1 MRAKKLFSILL
12 AMMLMLFALFPIQ
25 AVLAET
31 TNQPSQTTGTA
42 EPPASSAV
50 PTQRSDTPAP
60 TSGAEPG
67 AETPVD
73 VSGQLGFFVQQYGL
87 MVLLALAVIVLVVL
101 IVLLARSKKKKPAK
115 MGQTKPVQPIGDAP
129 QTQQLLGSPERPV
142 VAQVGNL
149 HNIGQRAYQ
158 QDAFGVS
165 PLLDEKMRFQS
176 RGVLAVLA
184 DGMGGMKGSGELSQA
199 AVYTALKRF
208 PHMPGDMRETLASLT
223 SDILNMVQTHF
234 ADSGAGSTLIMAN
247 IRGGM
252 LDFISIGDSRIALLR
267 SGKLMTLNR
276 EHNYA
281 ATLHQQAA
289 QGLLS
294 WQEATENLRRRALT
308 SYLGQGNEPAID
320 FPAEPIRL
328 QCGDMIVLMS
338 DGVYGTLDD
347 ETLERHLIRSKNAME
362 AAEAIE
368 KEVLSAC
375 KRNQDNF
382 TAVLIEI
389 RDELEV
395 WDEINAKK
403 ERKP

>member
-12 AMMLMLFALFPIQ
+12 AMMLMLFTLFPIQ

-31 TNQPSQTTGTA
+31 TNQPSQTTSTA

-67 AETPVD
+67 VETPAD

-101 IVLLARSKKKKPAK
+101 IALLARSKKKKPAK
-115 MGQTKPVQPIGDAP
+115 MGQTKPVQPIGDDP

-184 DGMGGMKGSGELSQA
+184 DGMGGMTNSGELSQA
-199 AVYTALKRF
+199 AVLAALRSF
-208 PHMPGDMRETLASLT
+208 PQAPGGTGETLANIAHSVL
-223 SDILNMVQTHF
+223 DMVQKRFTG
-234 ADSGAGSTLIMAN
+234 SGSGSTLVLAN
-247 IRGGM
+247 IRDGK
-252 LDFISIGDSRIALLR
+252 LDFLTIGDSRIALLR
-267 SGKLMTLNR
+267 DGALLTLNR

-281 ATLHQQAA
+281 AMLRHQAA
-289 QGLLS
+289 LGLIP
-294 WQEATENLRRRALT
+294 WREVAENPRCRALT
-308 SYLGQGNEPAID
+308 SYLGLADDPAMD
-320 FPAEPIRL
+320 FPAEAIPL
-328 QCGDMIVLMS
+328 NSGDVIVLMS
-338 DGVYGTLDD
+338 DGVFGTLDD
-347 ETLERHLIRSKNAME
+347 ETLTRVLVRSQNVVE
-362 AAEAIE
+362 AAHKLEDAVLME
-368 KEVLSAC
+368 KKA
-375 KRNQDNF
+375 NQDNF
-382 TAVLIEI
+382 TAVIIEI
-389 RDELEV
+389 AN
-395 WDEINAKK
+395 I
-403 ERKP
+403 RKLNRIQA

>member
-12 AMMLMLFALFPIQ
+12 AVMLMLFALFPIQ

-31 TNQPSQTTGTA
+31 TNQPSQTTSTA

-87 MVLLALAVIVLVVL
+87 MVLLALAVIVLMVL
-101 IVLLARSKKKKPAK
+101 LVLLARSKKKKPAK
-115 MGQTKPVQPIGDAP
+115 MGQTKPVQPIGDDP

-165 PLLDEKMRFQS
+165 PLQDEKLRHS

-184 DGMGGMKGSGELSQA
+184 DGMGGMTNSGELSQA
-199 AVYTALKRF
+199 AVLEALRSF
-208 PHMPGDMRETLASLT
+208 PQAPGGTGETLASIAHSVL
-223 SDILNMVQTHF
+223 DMVQKRFTG
-234 ADSGAGSTLIMAN
+234 SGSGSTLVLAN
-247 IRGGM
+247 IRDGK
-252 LDFISIGDSRIALLR
+252 LDFLTIGDSRIALLR
-267 SGKLMTLNR
+267 DGALLTLNR

-281 ATLHQQAA
+281 ATLRHQAA
-289 QGLLS
+289 LGLIP
-294 WQEATENLRRRALT
+294 WREVTENPRHRALT
-308 SYLGQGNEPAID
+308 SYLGLADDPAMD
-320 FPAEPIRL
+320 FPAEPIPL
-328 QCGDMIVLMS
+328 NSGDKIVLMS
-338 DGVYGTLDD
+338 DGVFGTLED
-347 ETLERHLIRSKNAME
+347 ETLTRVLVRSQNVVE
-362 AAEAIE
+362 AAHKLEDAVLME
-368 KEVLSAC
+368 KKA
-375 KRNQDNF
+375 NQDNF
-382 TAVLIEI
+382 TAVIIEI
-389 RDELEV
+389 SNVRELNRVQE
-395 WDEINAKK
+395 
-403 ERKP
+403 

>member
-12 AMMLMLFALFPIQ
+12 AMMLMLFALFPVQ

-31 TNQPSQTTGTA
+31 TNQPSQTTSTA

-67 AETPVD
+67 VETPVD

-101 IVLLARSKKKKPAK
+101 LALLARSKKKKPAK

-165 PLLDEKMRFQS
+165 PLLDEKMRHS

-184 DGMGGMKGSGELSQA
+184 DGMGGMTNSGELSQA
-199 AVYTALKRF
+199 AVLAALRSF
-208 PHMPGDMRETLASLT
+208 PQAPGGTGETLANIAHSVL
-223 SDILNMVQTHF
+223 DMVQKRFTG
-234 ADSGAGSTLIMAN
+234 SGSGSTLVLAN
-247 IRGGM
+247 IRDGK
-252 LDFISIGDSRIALLR
+252 LDFLTIGDSRIALLR
-267 SGKLMTLNR
+267 DGALLTLNR

-281 ATLHQQAA
+281 ATLRHQAA
-289 QGLLS
+289 LGLIP
-294 WQEATENLRRRALT
+294 WREVTENPRCRALT
-308 SYLGQGNEPAID
+308 SYLGLADDPAMD
-320 FPAEPIRL
+320 FPAEAIPL
-328 QCGDMIVLMS
+328 NSGDKIVLMS
-338 DGVYGTLDD
+338 DGVFGTLDD
-347 ETLERHLIRSKNAME
+347 ETLTRVLVRSPNVVE
-362 AAEAIE
+362 AAHKLEDAVLME
-368 KEVLSAC
+368 KKA
-375 KRNQDNF
+375 NQDNF
-382 TAVLIEI
+382 TAVIIEI
-389 RDELEV
+389 AN
-395 WDEINAKK
+395 I
-403 ERKP
+403 RKLNRIQA

>member
-12 AMMLMLFALFPIQ
+12 AMMLMLFTLFPIQ

-31 TNQPSQTTGTA
+31 TNQPSQTTSTA

-67 AETPVD
+67 VETPVD

-87 MVLLALAVIVLVVL
+87 MVLLALAVMVLVVL
-101 IVLLARSKKKKPAK
+101 IALLARSGRRKRTAETAQS
-115 MGQTKPVQPIGDAP
+115 GQTIAVMDMPGEPPILDV
-129 QTQQLLGSPERPV
+129 TE
-142 VAQVGNL
+142 VGNV
-149 HNIGQRAYQ
+149 HNIGKRNYQ

-165 PLLDEKMRFQS
+165 PLQDEKMRFQS

-308 SYLGQGNEPAID
+308 SYLGQGTEPAID

-347 ETLERHLIRSKNAME
+347 GTLERHLIRSKNAME

>member
-31 TNQPSQTTGTA
+31 TNQPSQTTSTA

-67 AETPVD
+67 VETPVD

-101 IVLLARSKKKKPAK
+101 LALLARSGRRKRTAETAQG
-115 MGQTKPVQPIGDAP
+115 GQTIAVMDMPGEPSILDV
-129 QTQQLLGSPERPV
+129 TE
-142 VAQVGNL
+142 VGNV
-149 HNIGQRAYQ
+149 HNIGKRNYQ

-294 WQEATENLRRRALT
+294 WQEATENPRRRALT

-320 FPAEPIRL
+320 FPAEPIPL
-328 QCGDMIVLMS
+328 TSGDMIVLMS
-338 DGVYGTLDD
+338 DGVFGTLDD

-403 ERKP
+403 EKKP

>member
-12 AMMLMLFALFPIQ
+12 AMMLMLFTLFPIQ

-31 TNQPSQTTGTA
+31 TNQPSQTTSTA

-60 TSGAEPG
+60 MSGAEPG
-67 AETPVD
+67 VETPVD

-101 IVLLARSKKKKPAK
+101 IALLARSGRRKRTAETAQS
-115 MGQTKPVQPIGDAP
+115 GQTIAVMDMPGEPSILDV
-129 QTQQLLGSPERPV
+129 TE
-142 VAQVGNL
+142 VGNV
-149 HNIGQRAYQ
+149 HNIGKRNYQ

-165 PLLDEKMRFQS
+165 PLQDEKLRHS

-308 SYLGQGNEPAID
+308 SYLGQGTEPAID

-347 ETLERHLIRSKNAME
+347 GTLERHLIRSKNAME

>member
-12 AMMLMLFALFPIQ
+12 AMMLMLFTLFPIQ

-31 TNQPSQTTGTA
+31 TNQPSQTTSTA

-67 AETPVD
+67 VETPVD

-101 IVLLARSKKKKPAK
+101 IALLARSKKKKPAK
-115 MGQTKPVQPIGDAP
+115 MGQTKPVQPIGDDP

-184 DGMGGMKGSGELSQA
+184 DGMGGMTNSGELSQA
-199 AVYTALKRF
+199 AVLAALRSF
-208 PHMPGDMRETLASLT
+208 PQAPGGTGETLANIAHSVL
-223 SDILNMVQTHF
+223 DMVQKRFTG
-234 ADSGAGSTLIMAN
+234 SGSGSTLVLAN
-247 IRGGM
+247 IRDGK
-252 LDFISIGDSRIALLR
+252 LDFLTIGDSRIALLR
-267 SGKLMTLNR
+267 DGALLTLNR

-281 ATLHQQAA
+281 AMLRHQAA
-289 QGLLS
+289 LGLIP
-294 WQEATENLRRRALT
+294 WREVAENPRCRALT
-308 SYLGQGNEPAID
+308 SYLGLADDPAMD
-320 FPAEPIRL
+320 FPAEAIPL
-328 QCGDMIVLMS
+328 NSGDVIVLMS
-338 DGVYGTLDD
+338 DGVFGTLDD
-347 ETLERHLIRSKNAME
+347 ETLTRVLVRSQNVVE
-362 AAEAIE
+362 AAHKLEDAVLME
-368 KEVLSAC
+368 KKA
-375 KRNQDNF
+375 NQDNF
-382 TAVLIEI
+382 TAVIIEI
-389 RDELEV
+389 AN
-395 WDEINAKK
+395 I
-403 ERKP
+403 RKLNRIQA

>member
-31 TNQPSQTTGTA
+31 TNQPSQTTSTA

-67 AETPVD
+67 VETPVD

-101 IVLLARSKKKKPAK
+101 LALLARSKKKKPAK

-129 QTQQLLGSPERPV
+129 QAQQLLGSPERPV

-184 DGMGGMKGSGELSQA
+184 DGMGGMTNSGELSQA
-199 AVYTALKRF
+199 AVLAALRSF
-208 PHMPGDMRETLASLT
+208 PQAPGGTGETLASVAHSVL
-223 SDILNMVQTHF
+223 DMVQKRFTG
-234 ADSGAGSTLIMAN
+234 SGSGSTLVLAN
-247 IRGGM
+247 IRDGK
-252 LDFISIGDSRIALLR
+252 LDFLTIGDSRIALLR
-267 SGKLMTLNR
+267 DGALLTLNR

-281 ATLHQQAA
+281 AMLRHQAA
-289 QGLLS
+289 LGLIP
-294 WQEATENLRRRALT
+294 WREVAENPRCRALT
-308 SYLGQGNEPAID
+308 SYLGLADDPAMD
-320 FPAEPIRL
+320 FPAEAIPL
-328 QCGDMIVLMS
+328 NSGDKIVLMS
-338 DGVYGTLDD
+338 DGVFGTLDD
-347 ETLERHLIRSKNAME
+347 ETLTRVLVRSPNVVE
-362 AAEAIE
+362 AAHKLEDAVLME
-368 KEVLSAC
+368 KKA
-375 KRNQDNF
+375 NQDNF
-382 TAVLIEI
+382 TAVIIEI
-389 RDELEV
+389 AN
-395 WDEINAKK
+395 I
-403 ERKP
+403 RKLNRIQA

>member
-31 TNQPSQTTGTA
+31 TNQPSQTTSTA

-60 TSGAEPG
+60 MSGAEPG
-67 AETPVD
+67 VETPVD

-101 IVLLARSKKKKPAK
+101 IALLARSGRRKRTAETAQG
-115 MGQTKPVQPIGDAP
+115 GQTIAVMDMPGEPPILDV
-129 QTQQLLGSPERPV
+129 TE
-142 VAQVGNL
+142 VGNV
-149 HNIGQRAYQ
+149 HNIGKRNYQ

-165 PLLDEKMRFQS
+165 PLQDEKLRHS

-308 SYLGQGNEPAID
+308 SYLGQGTEPAID

-347 ETLERHLIRSKNAME
+347 GTLERHLIRSKNAME

>member
-12 AMMLMLFALFPIQ
+12 AMMLMLFTLFPIQ

-31 TNQPSQTTGTA
+31 TNQPSQTTSTA

-67 AETPVD
+67 VETPVD

-87 MVLLALAVIVLVVL
+87 MVLLALAVIVLVAL
-101 IVLLARSKKKKPAK
+101 IALLARSKKKKPAK

-267 SGKLMTLNR
+267 DGALLTLNR

-281 ATLHQQAA
+281 ATLRHQAA
-289 QGLLS
+289 LGLIP
-294 WQEATENLRRRALT
+294 WREVAENPRCRALT
-308 SYLGQGNEPAID
+308 SYLGLADDPAMD
-320 FPAEPIRL
+320 FPAEAIPL
-328 QCGDMIVLMS
+328 NSGDKIVLMS
-338 DGVYGTLDD
+338 DGVFGTLDD
-347 ETLERHLIRSKNAME
+347 ETLTRVLVRSPNVVE
-362 AAEAIE
+362 AAHKLEDAVLME
-368 KEVLSAC
+368 KKA
-375 KRNQDNF
+375 NQDNF
-382 TAVLIEI
+382 TAVIIEI
-389 RDELEV
+389 AN
-395 WDEINAKK
+395 I
-403 ERKP
+403 RKLNRIQE

>member
-31 TNQPSQTTGTA
+31 TNQPSQTTSTA

-60 TSGAEPG
+60 MSGAEPG
-67 AETPVD
+67 VETPVD

-101 IVLLARSKKKKPAK
+101 IALLARSGRRKRTAETAQG
-115 MGQTKPVQPIGDAP
+115 GQTIAVMDMPGEPPILDV
-129 QTQQLLGSPERPV
+129 TE
-142 VAQVGNL
+142 VGNV
-149 HNIGQRAYQ
+149 HNIGKRNYQ

-165 PLLDEKMRFQS
+165 PLQDEKLRHS

-184 DGMGGMKGSGELSQA
+184 DGMGGMTNSGELSQA

-308 SYLGQGNEPAID
+308 SYLGQGTEPAID

-347 ETLERHLIRSKNAME
+347 GTLERHLIRSKNAME

>member
-31 TNQPSQTTGTA
+31 TNQPSQTTSTA

-101 IVLLARSKKKKPAK
+101 LALLVRSKKKKPAK
-115 MGQTKPVQPIGDAP
+115 MGQTKPVQPIGDDP

-165 PLLDEKMRFQS
+165 PLQDEKLRHS

-184 DGMGGMKGSGELSQA
+184 DGMGGMTNSGELSQA
-199 AVYTALKRF
+199 AVLEALRSF
-208 PHMPGDMRETLASLT
+208 PQAPGGTGETLASVAHSVL
-223 SDILNMVQTHF
+223 DMVQKRF
-234 ADSGAGSTLIMAN
+234 AGSGSGSTLVLAN
-247 IRGGM
+247 IRDGK
-252 LDFISIGDSRIALLR
+252 LDFLTIGDSRIALLR
-267 SGKLMTLNR
+267 DGALLTLNR

-281 ATLHQQAA
+281 ATLRHQAA
-289 QGLLS
+289 LGLIP
-294 WQEATENLRRRALT
+294 WREVTENPRCRALT
-308 SYLGQGNEPAID
+308 SYLGLADDPAMD
-320 FPAEPIRL
+320 FPAEPIPL
-328 QCGDMIVLMS
+328 TSGDVIVLMS
-338 DGVYGTLDD
+338 DGVFGTLED
-347 ETLERHLIRSKNAME
+347 ETLTRVLVRSQNVVE
-362 AAEAIE
+362 AAHKLEDA
-368 KEVLSAC
+368 VLMAR
-375 KRNQDNF
+375 KANQDNF
-382 TAVLIEI
+382 TAVIIEI
-389 RDELEV
+389 SNVRELNRVQE
-395 WDEINAKK
+395 
-403 ERKP
+403 

>member
-12 AMMLMLFALFPIQ
+12 AMMLMLFTLFPIQ

-31 TNQPSQTTGTA
+31 TNQPSQTTSTA

-67 AETPVD
+67 VETPVD

-101 IVLLARSKKKKPAK
+101 IALLARSGRRKRTAETAQG
-115 MGQTKPVQPIGDAP
+115 GQTIAAMDMPGEPPILDV
-129 QTQQLLGSPERPV
+129 TE
-142 VAQVGNL
+142 VGNV
-149 HNIGQRAYQ
+149 HNIGKRNYQ

-294 WQEATENLRRRALT
+294 WQEATENPRRRALT
-308 SYLGQGNEPAID
+308 SYLGQENEPAID
-320 FPAEPIRL
+320 FPAEPIPL
-328 QCGDMIVLMS
+328 TSGDMIVLMS
-338 DGVYGTLDD
+338 DGVFGTLDD
-347 ETLERHLIRSKNAME
+347 ETLTRVLVRSPNVVE
-362 AAEAIE
+362 AAHKLEEAVLME
-368 KEVLSAC
+368 KKA
-375 KRNQDNF
+375 NQDNF
-382 TAVLIEI
+382 TAVIIEI
-389 RDELEV
+389 AN
-395 WDEINAKK
+395 I
-403 ERKP
+403 RKLNRIQA

>member
-12 AMMLMLFALFPIQ
+12 AMMLMLFALFPVQ

-31 TNQPSQTTGTA
+31 TNQPSQTTNTA

-87 MVLLALAVIVLVVL
+87 MVLLALAVIVLVML

-115 MGQTKPVQPIGDAP
+115 MGQTKPVQPIGDDP

-165 PLLDEKMRFQS
+165 PLQDEKLRHS

-184 DGMGGMKGSGELSQA
+184 DGMGGMTNSGELSQA
-199 AVYTALKRF
+199 AVLEALRSF
-208 PHMPGDMRETLASLT
+208 PQAPGGTGETLASVAHSVL
-223 SDILNMVQTHF
+223 DMVQKRFTG
-234 ADSGAGSTLIMAN
+234 SGSGSTLVLAN
-247 IRGGM
+247 IRDGK
-252 LDFISIGDSRIALLR
+252 LDFLTIGDSRIALLR
-267 SGKLMTLNR
+267 DGALLTLNR

-281 ATLHQQAA
+281 ATLRHQAA
-289 QGLLS
+289 LGLIP
-294 WQEATENLRRRALT
+294 WREVTENPRCRALT
-308 SYLGQGNEPAID
+308 SYLGLADDPAMD
-320 FPAEPIRL
+320 FPAEPIPL
-328 QCGDMIVLMS
+328 TSGDKIVLMS
-338 DGVYGTLDD
+338 DGVFGTLDD
-347 ETLERHLIRSKNAME
+347 ETLTRVLFRSQNVVE
-362 AAEAIE
+362 AAHKLEDA
-368 KEVLSAC
+368 VLMAR
-375 KRNQDNF
+375 KANQDNF
-382 TAVLIEI
+382 TAVIIEI
-389 RDELEV
+389 ANV
-395 WDEINAKK
+395 
-403 ERKP
+403 RKLNRIQE

>member
-31 TNQPSQTTGTA
+31 TNQPSQTTSTA

-60 TSGAEPG
+60 MSGAEPG
-67 AETPVD
+67 VETPVD

-101 IVLLARSKKKKPAK
+101 IALLARSGRRKRTAETAQ
-115 MGQTKPVQPIGDAP
+115 GEQTIAVMDMPGEPPILDV
-129 QTQQLLGSPERPV
+129 TE
-142 VAQVGNL
+142 VGNV
-149 HNIGQRAYQ
+149 HNIGKRNYQ

-165 PLLDEKMRFQS
+165 PLQDEKLRHS

-184 DGMGGMKGSGELSQA
+184 DGMGGMTNSGELSQA
-199 AVYTALKRF
+199 AVLAALRSF
-208 PHMPGDMRETLASLT
+208 PQAPGGTGETLASVAHSVL
-223 SDILNMVQTHF
+223 DMVQKRFTG
-234 ADSGAGSTLIMAN
+234 SGSGSTLVLAN
-247 IRGGM
+247 IRDGK
-252 LDFISIGDSRIALLR
+252 LDFLTIGDSRIALLR
-267 SGKLMTLNR
+267 DGALLTLNR

-308 SYLGQGNEPAID
+308 SYLGQGTEPAID

-347 ETLERHLIRSKNAME
+347 GTLERHLIRSKNAME

>member
-12 AMMLMLFALFPIQ
+12 AMMLMLFALFPVQ

-31 TNQPSQTTGTA
+31 TNQPSQTTSTA

-101 IVLLARSKKKKPAK
+101 LALLARSKKKKPAK
-115 MGQTKPVQPIGDAP
+115 MGQTKPVQPIGDDP

-184 DGMGGMKGSGELSQA
+184 DGMGGMTNSGELSQA
-199 AVYTALKRF
+199 AVLEALRSF
-208 PHMPGDMRETLASLT
+208 PQAPGGTGETLASVAHSVL
-223 SDILNMVQTHF
+223 DMVQKRF
-234 ADSGAGSTLIMAN
+234 AGSGSGSTLVLAN
-247 IRGGM
+247 IRDGK
-252 LDFISIGDSRIALLR
+252 LDFLTIGDSRIALLR
-267 SGKLMTLNR
+267 DGALLTLNR

-281 ATLHQQAA
+281 ATLRHQAA
-289 QGLLS
+289 LGLIP
-294 WQEATENLRRRALT
+294 WREVAENPRRRALT
-308 SYLGQGNEPAID
+308 SYLGLADDPAMD
-320 FPAEPIRL
+320 FPAEPIPL
-328 QCGDMIVLMS
+328 NSGDKIVLMS
-338 DGVYGTLDD
+338 DGVFGTLED
-347 ETLERHLIRSKNAME
+347 ETLTRVLFRSQNVVE
-362 AAEAIE
+362 AAHKLEDA
-368 KEVLSAC
+368 VLMAR
-375 KRNQDNF
+375 KANQDNF
-382 TAVLIEI
+382 TAVIIEI
-389 RDELEV
+389 ANV
-395 WDEINAKK
+395 
-403 ERKP
+403 RKLNRVQE

>member
-31 TNQPSQTTGTA
+31 TNQPSQTTSTA

-67 AETPVD
+67 VETPVD

-101 IVLLARSKKKKPAK
+101 IALLARSGRRKRTAETAQS
-115 MGQTKPVQPIGDAP
+115 GQTIAVMDMPGEPPILDV
-129 QTQQLLGSPERPV
+129 TE
-142 VAQVGNL
+142 VGNV
-149 HNIGQRAYQ
+149 HNIGKRNYQ

-320 FPAEPIRL
+320 FPAEPIPL
-328 QCGDMIVLMS
+328 TSGDMIVLMS
-338 DGVYGTLDD
+338 DGVFGTLDD
-347 ETLERHLIRSKNAME
+347 ETLTRVLVRSPNVVE
-362 AAEAIE
+362 AAHKLEDAVLME
-368 KEVLSAC
+368 KKA
-375 KRNQDNF
+375 NQDNF
-382 TAVLIEI
+382 TAVIIEI
-389 RDELEV
+389 AN
-395 WDEINAKK
+395 I
-403 ERKP
+403 RKLNRIQA

>member
-31 TNQPSQTTGTA
+31 TNQPSQTTSTA

-67 AETPVD
+67 VETPVD

-101 IVLLARSKKKKPAK
+101 LVLLARSKKKKPAK
-115 MGQTKPVQPIGDAP
+115 MGQTKPVQPIGDDP

-165 PLLDEKMRFQS
+165 PLQDEKLRHS

-184 DGMGGMKGSGELSQA
+184 DGMGGMTNSGELSQA
-199 AVYTALKRF
+199 AVLAALRSF
-208 PHMPGDMRETLASLT
+208 PQAPGGTGETLASVAHSVL
-223 SDILNMVQTHF
+223 DMVQKCFTG
-234 ADSGAGSTLIMAN
+234 SGSGSTLVLAN
-247 IRGGM
+247 IRDGK
-252 LDFISIGDSRIALLR
+252 LDFLTIGDSRIALLR
-267 SGKLMTLNR
+267 DGALLTLNR

-281 ATLHQQAA
+281 ATLRHQAA
-289 QGLLS
+289 LGLIP
-294 WQEATENLRRRALT
+294 WREVAENPRCRALT
-308 SYLGQGNEPAID
+308 SYLGLADDPAMD
-320 FPAEPIRL
+320 FPAEAIPL
-328 QCGDMIVLMS
+328 NSGDKIVLMS
-338 DGVYGTLDD
+338 DGVFGTLDD
-347 ETLERHLIRSKNAME
+347 ETLTRVLVRSPNVVE
-362 AAEAIE
+362 AAHKLEDAVLME
-368 KEVLSAC
+368 KKA
-375 KRNQDNF
+375 NQDNF
-382 TAVLIEI
+382 TAVIIEI
-389 RDELEV
+389 AN
-395 WDEINAKK
+395 I
-403 ERKP
+403 RKLNRIQA